1 MGTTRRRRRKS
12 PKEAQA
18 QREVDKLFSG
28 GGKPAPSEQA
38 DEAPSDAGAKTKAKT
53 KPKAETKARPTVV
66 GKGVK
71 LPKLRPGL
79 KRIVDKVFDL
89 DDDELFEAFES
100 ARDEIRTSDEK
111 LGLELTRQEANEV
124 QDRARKAHKLYVNA
138 LLVLKR
144 FQFDS
149 EVVQSAMWDAANAE
163 LQDEKDNKKRSK
175 SITNDDVRYRA
186 AQMFPDE
193 WVRNEEARE
202 QAKLV
207 LKHLERVAELWK
219 DRSLT
224 LSSLVRSAR

>member
-1 MGTTRRRRRKS
+1 MMAEKRRRRRKS
-12 PKEAQA
+12 SKDAQA
-18 QREVDKLFSG
+18 EREVDKLFG
-28 GGKPAPSEQA
+28 GGDKPTPSEPA
-38 DEAPSDAGAKTKAKT
+38 DAAPSDAGAKK
-53 KPKAETKARPTVV
+53 KPKPKPTIV

-71 LPKLRPGL
+71 LPELRPGL
-79 KRIVDKVFDL
+79 RRIVDTVFDL
-89 DDDELFEAFES
+89 DDDALFEAFER
-100 ARDEIRTSDEK
+100 ARDEIRTADEA

-138 LLVLKR
+138 LMVVRR

-175 SITNDDVRYRA
+175 TITNDDVRYRA
-186 AQMFPDE
+186 AQMFPDQ